1 MPHSYVLLSKKTRF
15 KLSISG
21 IRLTFVD
28 NFRLNAD
35 YLVHLKRKWRVW
47 GVGAKRAFNIRFG

>member
-1 MPHSYVLLSKKTRF
+1 MPHSYVLLSKKIRF

-21 IRLTFVD
+21 IKLTFVD

-35 YLVHLKRKWRVW
+35 YLVHLRRKWRMW
-47 GVGAKRAFNIRFG
+47 GVAAKRASKA